1 MTNEKD
7 MDSPAPDS
15 LSLLDSRFL
24 RRLEC
29 LSIRARQIHPGP
41 LPALHATPLRGSGL
55 EFADHQPY
63 APGDDLRYLDWNVY
77 ARHGQLLV
85 KRFQEERDLRVDL
98 LVDASRSMMIGQP
111 SKWDYAKRVL
121 AAMAYVALAGL
132 DRVAVTLF
140 ADQIVGRYPIIRG
153 KNQIL
158 SLLRYLE
165 QQSPQGT
172 DTNLDV
178 ATQSLTARSEPS
190 GVAIIISDFLDTA
203 GYRRAIDRLRHRR
216 FDVYLLQ
223 VLDASE
229 LASPL
234 RGDVELVDV
243 ETGRVRPVVVRE
255 RTQRLY
261 AASWE
266 AFRKEL
272 RVYARRHGMGFI
284 STTTE
289 VPFEHLVLHMM
300 RQSDWLVGS

>member
-1 MTNEKD
+1 MNL
-7 MDSPAPDS
+7 PPVHAP

-29 LSIRARQIHPGP
+29 LSLRARQIHPGP

-77 ARHGQLLV
+77 ARHGHLLV

-98 LVDASRSMMIGQP
+98 LVDASRSMMIGEP

-121 AAMAYVALAGL
+121 AALAYVALAGL

-140 ADQIVGRYPIIRG
+140 ADSVVGRYPVVRG

-158 SLLRYLE
+158 GLLRYLE
-165 QQSPQGT
+165 EQVPRGT
-172 DTNLDV
+172 DTNLDM
-178 ATQSLTARSEPS
+178 ATQAIAARREPS
-190 GVAIIISDFLDTA
+190 GVAIIISDFLATD
-203 GYRRAIDRLRHRR
+203 GYRRAIDRLRHRQ

-223 VLDASE
+223 LLDASE
-229 LASPL
+229 LDVPL
-234 RGDVELVDV
+234 RGDVELVDI
-243 ETGRVRPVVVRE
+243 ETNRVRPVVIRE
-255 RTQRLY
+255 RTQRQYSATL
-261 AASWE
+261 E

-272 RVYARRHGMGFI
+272 RVYARRHGMGII